1 MKLCVCKVTKFNRY
15 LWVFILANLASN
27 AIIATKCTYSKFLGK
42 ILLNAS
48 VSNTFLSAYS
58 LTDLPPTCLSV
69 SSPTRLSL
77 SALSQLSVSG
87 SGTAWFCS
95 QSLHITL
102 YCVIVTRLY
111 TELPRTDPFFPATS
125 SHITVVA
132 VGQSP

>member
-1 MKLCVCKVTKFNRY
+1 MKLCVCKVTNFNRF
-15 LWVFILANLASN
+15 LWVFILANLTSN
-27 AIIATKCTYSKFLGK
+27 AIIAAKYPYSKFLGK

-48 VSNTFLSAYS
+48 VSHTSLSAYS

-77 SALSQLSVSG
+77 SPLPQLSVSG
-87 SGTAWFCS
+87 SGTVWFCT

-102 YCVIVTRLY
+102 HCVMVIRCTY

-132 VGQSP
+132 VGQ